1 VSKRVFHLDNV
12 VVVPEDADDSNN
24 LFHAVYHDIGLP
36 EFMAYSALEAAR
48 SAWEEDLNYEDDFV
62 QSTLME
68 AIETLKR
75 FHAAWRATV
84 VAQQRI
90 DASARS
96 IVEGDFTSARKLL
109 SEAEAMRKGFNPKEI
124 EHTLRVLKAEPNKV
138 RELVER
144 GEEA

>member
-1 VSKRVFHLDNV
+1 MSKRVFHLDSV
-12 VVVPEDADDSNN
+12 VVVPEEADDSNN

-48 SAWEEDLNYEDDFV
+48 SAWEEDLNYGDNFV
-62 QSTLME
+62 EGTLLE

-84 VAQQRI
+84 IAQQRI
-90 DASARS
+90 DASAQC
-96 IVEGDFTSARKLL
+96 VVAGDYTSARKLL